1 MTVFTFHWIF
11 HPRDL
16 DDVAWLMSTMNSR
29 FVFVCVFGVF
39 SPCLFCVVST
49 SASDLSVKTRLW
61 HDLLCVKHDVKL
73 YSLTHSLTHSLT
85 PAYHIAF
92 IHWNKPCIKS
102 SCYHRCIK
110 SFLIMIDCILLSP
123 VHTGDY
129 SHRIWLQSP
138 YSVIVT
144 VFGDW
149 LIKTCSDGQTLTEKN
164 V

>member
-29 FVFVCVFGVF
+29 FVCVCLCFWCIFSLFVLCCQYQCKWFVCKDSSLTWPVM
-39 SPCLFCVVST
+39 CQ
-49 SASDLSVKTRLW
+49 AWRKTL
-61 HDLLCVKHDVKL
+61 
-73 YSLTHSLTHSLT
+73 LTHSLTHSLT

-129 SHRIWLQSP
+129 SRRIWLQSP